1 MSVEASSRSSPV
13 SEGKGAWRRP
23 PVVCVIRR
31 IYTHVDFD
39 RRDSRVRQKM
49 RAGQKE
55 QATLLDKHPISF
67 RDVDFG
73 VDLVC
78 SRNQIAGNKEI
89 RILHANKN
97 TK

>member
-39 RRDSRVRQKM
+39 RRDVGRSRDERAACVRL
-49 RAGQKE
+49 RA
-55 QATLLDKHPISF
+55 
-67 RDVDFG
+67 RD
-73 VDLVC
+73 
-78 SRNQIAGNKEI
+78 
-89 RILHANKN
+89 
-97 TK
+97 